1 MSRVVVIGNGMAGA
15 RFTSELRSLDPRCNI
30 TVFGAEPTAAYNRI
44 LLSELLAGKVDE
56 DDITL
61 AEPAGVV
68 DRRDGVSVVEIDRA
82 ARVVVADDGSRT
94 PYDALVL
101 ATGSIPFVPP
111 IDGLARPGGA
121 LVDGAALFRN
131 VEDCRR
137 ILSIASDARRA
148 VVLGGGLLGLE
159 AARGL
164 ALRGLEVE
172 ILHARRHLMER
183 QIDPDASRV
192 LIRTLRELG
201 VGVRLS
207 VVTDEVVTD
216 DAGRVCAVKLD
227 DETEIAADLLI
238 LACGVRP
245 DTSLAQPA
253 GLDLGSGIIVDDL
266 MRTSD
271 PAIYAIGDCA
281 EHRGTVYGLVAPA
294 WDQAKVAAEAITGGA
309 ASYTGSRVVTRLKA
323 AGVDLASMG
332 DPHIDAE
339 TDASAEVVTF
349 ADPAR
354 ATYQKVVI
362 RDSRL
367 VGAIMIGDNPTVG
380 TVTQLFD
387 RDALV
392 PGDPRSLLFGGTGG
406 AESTSVAAM
415 PAGSTVC
422 RCNGV
427 SAGSIVRAWL
437 GGARSVPDVAAATRA
452 STGCGSCRD
461 TIEGFV
467 THLGAEASAP
477 TGEVVA

>member
-1 MSRVVVIGNGMAGA
+1 MTRVVVIGNGMAGA
-15 RFTSELRSLDPRCNI
+15 RFAAELRSLDPRCHI

-56 DDITL
+56 DDL
-61 AEPAGVV
+61 ALSEPAGVV
-68 DRRDGVSVVEIDRA
+68 DRRDGVAVTEIDRD
-82 ARVVVADDGSRT
+82 ARLVIADDGSRT
-94 PYDALVL
+94 RYDALVL

-111 IDGLARPGGA
+111 IAGLTRPGGT
-121 LVDGAALFRN
+121 LVNGAALFRN

-137 ILSIASDARRA
+137 ILSIAASARRA

-192 LIRTLRELG
+192 LTRTLRDLG
-201 VGVRLS
+201 VTVRLS
-207 VVTDEVVTD
+207 AVTEEVVTD
-216 DAGRVCAVKLD
+216 ADDRVRGVLLD
-227 DETEIAADLLI
+227 DDTEVAADLLVV
-238 LACGVRP
+238 ACGVRP
-245 DTSLAQPA
+245 DTTLAQRI
-253 GLDLGSGIIVDDL
+253 GLDLGRGVIVDDR

-294 WDQAKVAAEAITGGA
+294 WDQARVAAEAISGGA
-309 ASYTGSRVVTRLKA
+309 AAYTGSRVVTRLKA

-406 AESTSVAAM
+406 ESASVASLT
-415 PAGSTVC
+415 AGSTVC

-437 GGARSVPDVAAATRA
+437 AGARSVPDVATATRA

-461 TIEGFV
+461 TIEDFV
-467 THLGAEASAP
+467 AHLADEGSAP